1 MSGML
6 LDVMQ
11 AAVYLTLAT
20 GLAAPLAGRQWRVSL
35 ALAYSGSLLFLA
47 ASIASLYASMSG
59 PVSLY
64 GGLVVEDPFSS
75 IIMLGAAVS
84 SILMLIAIGSDASK
98 WSTSPAAFSLVPLVL
113 FGLFFL
119 AGAADALVVLATWL
133 IVSVASYVFIALP
146 DDGHSKAASVR
157 YIMVGIVATLFLI
170 TWAALTSALQGATSF
185 AIVPLSIPSSVV
197 PGSMAYLGVRGLAL
211 AGTVAALA
219 AVGFKLGLFPFH
231 WWLPNVYGRA
241 DGRVVSFV
249 AGVVK
254 LGFIAIIARIVIVQ
268 AAGPLSVPIALTAAV
283 LAVVTMIYGNFAA
296 LSSRS
301 FQMILSYSSMAQV
314 GYIMTAVAAA
324 AYFAGL
330 GPSYHTLL
338 LVAYYAVAI
347 QAVAYSLAKV
357 PLFALAGEAGG
368 QLSSVRG
375 MLSSSPVAAIAASVL
390 ILSLLG
396 LPPFLGFWGKLYMFT
411 AAAGYSIWLAVLA
424 LINSGISAFYYA
436 VIVREMLAKGEGPKI
451 EGRYLTALVVG
462 AIAIIVIGVV
472 APLILGYI
480 SSVFLG

>member
-1 MSGML
+1 MSGFIAGL
-6 LDVMQ
+6 LQV
-11 AAVYLTLAT
+11 ALYLTLAT
-20 GLAAPLAGRQWRVSL
+20 ALAAPLAGRRWKVALSL
-35 ALAYSGSLLFLA
+35 SYLGSLSFLA
-47 ASIASLYASMSG
+47 ASVASLYASAQG
-59 PVSLY
+59 PLSLY
-64 GGLVVEDPFSS
+64 GGLVVQDPFSS
-75 IIMLGAAVS
+75 LIMLGAAAS
-84 SILMLIAIGSDASK
+84 SILMLIAVGSDAAS

-133 IVSVASYVFIALP
+133 MVSVASYVFIALP
-146 DDGHSKAASVR
+146 DDGRSKAASVR
-157 YIMVGIVATLFLI
+157 YVMMGVVATLFLVA
-170 TWAALTSALQGATSF
+170 WAALASALQGAASF
-185 AIVPLSIPSSVV
+185 AIAPISLPASLT
-197 PGSMAYLGVRGLAL
+197 PGSMTYLGARGLAL
-211 AGTVAALA
+211 AAVLAALA

-254 LGFIAIIARIVIVQ
+254 LGFVAIIARIVIVE
-268 AAGPLSVPIALTAAV
+268 AAGPLSIPIATLVAV

-330 GPSYHTLL
+330 GPAYRGLL
-338 LVAYYAVAI
+338 LLAYYAVAI
-347 QAVAYSLAKV
+347 QAIAYSLAKV

-368 QLSSVRG
+368 QLSNVRG
-375 MLSSSPVAAIAASVL
+375 MLSSNPVAAVSASVL
-390 ILSLLG
+390 LLSLLG

-424 LINSGISAFYYA
+424 LLNSGVSAFYYA
-436 VIVREMLAKGEGPKI
+436 VLIREMLMKGEGPKV
-451 EGRYLTALVVG
+451 EPRYLAALVAG
-462 AIAIIVIGVV
+462 AAAVVAIGVV
-472 APLILGYI
+472 APLILAHI
-480 SSVFLG
+480 SFVFLG